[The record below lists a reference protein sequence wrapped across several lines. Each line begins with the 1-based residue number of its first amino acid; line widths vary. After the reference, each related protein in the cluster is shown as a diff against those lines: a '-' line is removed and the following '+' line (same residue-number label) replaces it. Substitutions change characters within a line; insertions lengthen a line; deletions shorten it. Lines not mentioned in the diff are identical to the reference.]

1 MRLPDIP
8 YLLCKTLAEL
18 VLLPFHVAWFLVRRG
33 AIRREIR
40 EVLTDSA
47 RARAGRRGP

>member
-18 VLLPFHVAWFLVRRG
+18 IALPFHVAWFLVRRG
-33 AIRREIR
+33 AIGAWRRFP
-40 EVLTDSA
+40 
-47 RARAGRRGP
+47 RARSCVRSW